1 MTLIV
6 EYSGILF
13 KFRSNKNVPFLIGK
27 EHFYLASYLNGSR
40 IDGKN
45 VKMSNYTFEK
55 KNKSSVMA
63 STCQSGGDAVDYV

>member
-45 VKMSNYTFEK
+45 VNSNYTFEK